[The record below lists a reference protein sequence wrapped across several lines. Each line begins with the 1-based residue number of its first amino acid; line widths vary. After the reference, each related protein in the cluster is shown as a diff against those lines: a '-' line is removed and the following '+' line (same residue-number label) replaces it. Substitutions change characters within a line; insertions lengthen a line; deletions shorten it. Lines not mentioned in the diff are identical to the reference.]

1 MSTALIAAFT
11 LFGLAAA
18 QALIIGRWRDALAR
32 RHARAPL
39 PDSDCPM
46 IAVVVPARDEEEHI
60 AAVLQDLHAQRY
72 PRERM
77 AVIVVDDGSS
87 DRTVAIAEGMRRNWP
102 QLSVLRNAGAG
113 KKSAITTA
121 IQSTDAR
128 FIVLTDADAR
138 FGRERV
144 RVLVEQAVASRADLL
159 IAPVWTEGPGALG
172 RLQEEEQAALL
183 GMALGSA
190 LEGAPAL
197 AYGANLLVAR
207 EAFLA
212 VGGYAGDRFASG
224 DDVFLLRRM
233 RHAGRSIAVAAEPD
247 AAVTVRA
254 RTSIGAFLGQRLRW
268 AGKMRGAIGGVSL
281 LGLAALLWPWALL
294 GFTLRFQWVASMGQ
308 HAFYQA
314 LLLATAWCL
323 WLLPVV
329 GLVREA
335 RRLMQR
341 PGSAWGTAIA
351 YACFTLYAP
360 IIAVLALVV
369 RPKWKGRRV

>member
-1 MSTALIAAFT
+1 MSIALVAAFA
-11 LFGLAAA
+11 LFALAAA
-18 QALIIGRWRDALAR
+18 QALIMGRWRDALAR
-32 RHARAPL
+32 RAARAPL
-39 PDSDCPM
+39 SEADCPR
-46 IAVVVPARDEEEHI
+46 IAVVVPARDEEDRI
-60 AAVLQDLHAQRY
+60 AGVLQDLYAQRY

-77 AVIVVDDGSS
+77 AVLVVDDGSS
-87 DRTVAIAEGMRRNWP
+87 DRTAAIAEGMRRNWP
-102 QLSVLRNAGAG
+102 QLNVLRNAGAG
-113 KKSAITTA
+113 KKAAITTA
-121 IQSTDAR
+121 MQATDAR

-138 FGRERV
+138 FGSERV
-144 RVLVEQAVASRADLL
+144 RALVEQAVASRADLL
-159 IAPVWTEGPGALG
+159 IAPVWTEGSGALG

-197 AYGANLLVAR
+197 AYGANLLVDR
-207 EAFLA
+207 EAFMA
-212 VGGYAGDRFASG
+212 VGGYVGDRFASG

-233 RHAGRSIAVAAEPD
+233 RHAGRSIAVLAERD
-247 AAVTVRA
+247 AAVTVQA
-254 RTSIGAFLGQRLRW
+254 RTSLCDFLGQRLRW
-268 AGKMRGAIGGVSL
+268 AGKMRGAIGRVSL
-281 LGLAALLWPWALL
+281 LGLAALIWPWVLL
-294 GFTLRFQWVASMGQ
+294 WFTWRFQWVASMGQ

-323 WLLPVV
+323 WMLPVV
-329 GLVREA
+329 ALVREA

-351 YACFTLYAP
+351 HACFTLYAP